1 MMDFARRI
9 QKLKELNQRP
19 FCETVNNKWPSD
31 IDPELILGLQ
41 YAEKEASKT
50 AELLGMIESLEKGHV
65 LTRTSD
71 GDIAM
76 LNPDTDVYP
85 VNSVDTPDE
94 TNIFEVEDLLNIE
107 NDQLLNAID
116 ENQNEVST
124 ALINVAV
131 SARQNSAADK
141 VENGN
146 DDEEE
151 DDEDSP
157 PNCFFYSSAK
167 CRHRDSTFK
176 APQKTEWLGCEFPGC
191 KKWLYQV
198 CLGLKFT
205 TQQEKKSCTYYC
217 KDHPT
222 TYYSSENKVVTS
234 KCDKNMLETDSPTI
248 SKRARV
254 LSGNNNGG
262 QDLRTTNPSYIEYNG
277 TYFQISEF
285 LSIQQGKVYTPST
298 SRNAR

>member
-1 MMDFARRI
+1 
-9 QKLKELNQRP
+9 
-19 FCETVNNKWPSD
+19 
-31 IDPELILGLQ
+31 
-41 YAEKEASKT
+41 
-50 AELLGMIESLEKGHV
+50 MIESLEKGHV

-94 TNIFEVEDLLNIE
+94 TNILEVEDLLIIE

-124 ALINVAV
+124 GLINVAV
-131 SARQNSAADK
+131 SARQNLAADK

-146 DDEEE
+146 DEEEE

-157 PNCFFYSSAK
+157 SNCFFYNSAK
-167 CRHRDSTFK
+167 CRYRDSTFK
-176 APQKTEWLGCEFPGC
+176 APKKTEWLGCEFPGC
-191 KKWLYQV
+191 KKWFHQV
-198 CLGLKFT
+198 CLGLQFT
-205 TQQEKKSCTYYC
+205 TQQEKESYTYYC

-234 KCDKNMLETDSPTI
+234 KCDKNML
-248 SKRARV
+248 
-254 LSGNNNGG
+254 
-262 QDLRTTNPSYIEYNG
+262 
-277 TYFQISEF
+277 
-285 LSIQQGKVYTPST
+285 
-298 SRNAR
+298 